1 MEDELLIALNKLIWK
16 LPKGKK
22 NLTNLIVAELSDEG
36 IDVRWDEEE
45 DEFRRG

>member
-1 MEDELLIALNKLIWK
+1 MEDELLTALNKLIWK
-16 LPKGKK
+16 LPAGKEDLRK
-22 NLTNLIVAELSDEG
+22 LITTELADEG